1 MHTDTHTRIA
11 TQGQR
16 GDVSA
21 GGHTLPAPQKAH
33 GTLALLP
40 CLSGVVAYLFWE
52 ERLDALDGL
61 PVLIDARA
69 HLCHRSSRHMGH
81 RVASPIPAP
90 SPPSPTPAG
99 VLLLRAHLSDP
110 LRLVPPN
117 SVKYTAY
124 RDHVDYYLCIQ
135 TLKPKTG
142 CISTRCH
149 FKGRI
154 ARSQVG
160 RHLMRVLQLRHTSC
174 STRLST
180 LPS

>member
-33 GTLALLP
+33 GTSALLP

-69 HLCHRSSRHMGH
+69 HLCHRSGRHMGH

-117 SVKYTAY
+117 SVRHTAY
-124 RDHVDYYLCIQ
+124 RDHVYYYLCIQ
-135 TLKPKTG
+135 SLEPQNWMYAAQGVT
-142 CISTRCH
+142 S
-149 FKGRI
+149 KG

-160 RHLMRVLQLRHTSC
+160 RHLMRVLQPRHTSC